1 MPIQILNTNKSGVFT
16 FINGGSNNGGFSML
30 GAEPSVSPTP
40 SVSVTPSV
48 TVSTTPSISV
58 TPSITVSATPSISV
72 TPSITVSSTPSISV
86 TPSVTLSVTPSVTVT
101 PSVSVSATPSP
112 TVTPSITITRTPS
125 VSVTPTPS
133 TSAGPSIVTSGLVLN
148 LDASNASSYPGS
160 GNTWT
165 DLTGNGNNMTM
176 SGTVPING
184 SGQTKY
190 FSYNGTA
197 NYFQGVNNF
206 TTISSA
212 ITISIVASITNM
224 SQRTA
229 LFSKYNGGAS
239 ISGYVLEIGTISGL
253 WTNTMR
259 WYAAGTGG
267 QSNDY
272 RGTTALN
279 ANQIY
284 VFTLTYD
291 RGTGLTALY
300 ANSSIVSASQ
310 AGTNLV
316 AADWSQGAT
325 PNLTGNYGP
334 GLSIYSYMNQY
345 MVLTY
350 NRALTSTEVTQNY
363 NALQSRFGI

>member
-1 MPIQILNTNKSGVFT
+1 
-16 FINGGSNNGGFSML
+16 
-30 GAEPSVSPTP
+30 
-40 SVSVTPSV
+40 
-48 TVSTTPSISV
+48 
-58 TPSITVSATPSISV
+58 
-72 TPSITVSSTPSISV
+72 
-86 TPSVTLSVTPSVTVT
+86 
-101 PSVSVSATPSP
+101 
-112 TVTPSITITRTPS
+112 
-125 VSVTPTPS
+125 
-133 TSAGPSIVTSGLVLN
+133 VLN

-160 GNTWT
+160 GTTWT
-165 DLTGNGNNMTM
+165 DLSGNGNNMTM
-176 SGTVPING
+176 NGTVPYAG

-212 ITISIVASITNM
+212 ITITLVASITDM

-229 LFSKYNGGAS
+229 LFSKYNGAAS

-267 QSNDY
+267 ESNDY

-284 VFTLTYD
+284 MFTLTYD
-291 RGTGLTALY
+291 RTSGVAAFY
-300 ANSSIVSASQ
+300 ANGSAISASQ
-310 AGTNLV
+310 VGSNLV
-316 AADWSQGAT
+316 ASDWSQGAT

-334 GLSIYSYMNQY
+334 GLTIYSYMNQY
-345 MVLTY
+345 MSLVY

-363 NALQSRFGI
+363 NALKSRFGI